1 MVHSIFRPFRSV
13 MNVILKHIRQR
24 LSAQSF
30 PDTAEDL
37 AKSDLFTGCVVI

>member
-1 MVHSIFRPFRSV
+1 LSWAFSQDITGISGS
-13 MNVILKHIRQR
+13 RQR
-24 LSAQSF
+24 LCAQSF